1 MKTRFLIA
9 ALALL
14 AGAPALTAGIA
25 TVGIATGVT
34 AARAADASAADS
46 PQELAGT
53 GTVGGIKVPSA
64 NHPITRDDPAE
75 ATHRE
80 ITDDQRRARN
90 YADQPPLIP
99 HAIRDYQIDL
109 NINKCL
115 TCHDRRNTEG
125 SQAPMISVTHFQDRD
140 GQTLG
145 TVAARRYF
153 CTQCHVP
160 QSDAQPIVP
169 NSFRDFDAVL
179 GHSPTQGLG
188 QGGAK

>member
-14 AGAPALTAGIA
+14 AGIPALTI
-25 TVGIATGVT
+25 GVT
-34 AARAADASAADS
+34 SGVVAADKHVVMAD
-46 PQELAGT
+46 AT
-53 GTVGGIKVPSA
+53 GTVGGIKVPST
-64 NHPITRDDPAE
+64 NHPITADVPAE

-80 ITDDQRRARN
+80 ITDDQKRVRN

-115 TCHDRRNTEG
+115 TCHDRRNTAG
-125 SQAPMISVTHFQDRD
+125 SQAPMLSVTHFQDRD

-160 QSDAQPIVP
+160 QTDAQPIVP
-169 NSFRDFDAVL
+169 NSFQDFDSVL
-179 GHSPTQGLG
+179 GHA
-188 QGGAK
+188 QGGQK

>member
-14 AGAPALTAGIA
+14 AGVPALTIGVA
-25 TVGIATGVT
+25 TNGV
-34 AARAADASAADS
+34 AADKPAVSS
-46 PQELAGT
+46 GIVSSGT

-64 NHPITRDDPAE
+64 NHPITLDVPAE

-80 ITDDQRRARN
+80 ITDDQKRVRN

-115 TCHDRRNTEG
+115 TCHDRRNTAG
-125 SQAPMISVTHFQDRD
+125 SQAPMLSVTHFQDRD

-160 QSDAQPIVP
+160 QTDAQPIVP
-169 NSFRDFDAVL
+169 NSFQDFDSVL
-179 GHSPTQGLG
+179 GHA
-188 QGGAK
+188 QGGQK

>member
-9 ALALL
+9 ALAFL
-14 AGAPALTAGIA
+14 AAAPAL
-25 TVGIATGVT
+25 VTGVI
-34 AARAADASAADS
+34 AADGPPPASGPAYQG
-46 PQELAGT
+46 P
-53 GTVGGIKVPSA
+53 KVSSGP
-64 NHPITRDDPAE
+64 HPITLDVQAE
-75 ATHRE
+75 STTRE
-80 ITDDQRRARN
+80 IVDDVKRVRN

-115 TCHDRRNTEG
+115 TCHDRRNVEG
-125 SQAPMISVTHFQDRD
+125 SQAPMVSVTHFQDRD

-145 TVAARRYF
+145 TVSARRYF

-160 QSDAQPIVP
+160 QTDAKPIVG

-179 GHSPTQGLG
+179 GTAGKE
-188 QGGAK
+188 GGH

>member
-14 AGAPALTAGIA
+14 AGVPALTIGVTSGLTTGIA
-25 TVGIATGVT
+25 VAADKPVAATG
-34 AARAADASAADS
+34 
-46 PQELAGT
+46 GT
-53 GTVGGIKVPSA
+53 GTVGGIVVPSA
-64 NHPITRDDPAE
+64 NHPITLDVPAE

-80 ITDDQRRARN
+80 ITDDQKRVRN

-115 TCHDRRNTEG
+115 TCHDRRNTAG
-125 SQAPMISVTHFQDRD
+125 SQAPMLSVTHFQDRD

-153 CTQCHVP
+153 CTQCHV
-160 QSDAQPIVP
+160 QQTDAQPIVP

-179 GHSPTQGLG
+179 GHA
-188 QGGAK
+188 QGGKK